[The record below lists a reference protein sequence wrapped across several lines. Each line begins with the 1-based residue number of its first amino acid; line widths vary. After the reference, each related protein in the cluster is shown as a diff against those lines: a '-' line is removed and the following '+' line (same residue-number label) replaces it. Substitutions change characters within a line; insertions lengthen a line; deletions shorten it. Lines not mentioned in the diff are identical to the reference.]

1 MFPLVVCEWNNA
13 HMSTDLKAQLRADL
27 TISIKAR
34 DELKSATLR
43 MVLTAITNEEVS
55 GKEAKVLTDED
66 VLTVLARE
74 GKKRRESAVAYTEAN
89 RSELAARE
97 NAELE
102 VIALY
107 LPAQLSDAELEAIVS
122 AAAIQ
127 VAGSGATGG
136 AAMGAVM
143 KIVQPQVKGRA
154 DGGVVAGLV
163 KKALGNRRRPRQSR
177 NQLVVTKRDRSHSKK
192 IDARTHPEHS

>member
-1 MFPLVVCEWNNA
+1 
-13 HMSTDLKAQLRADL
+13 MSTDLKAQLRADL

-74 GKKRRESAVAYTEAN
+74 GKKRRESVVAYTEAN
-89 RSELAARE
+89 RPELAARE

-122 AAAIQ
+122 TAAIQ

-154 DGGVVAGLV
+154 DGGVVAELV
-163 KKALGNRRRPRQSR
+163 KKALGN
-177 NQLVVTKRDRSHSKK
+177 
-192 IDARTHPEHS
+192 

>member
-1 MFPLVVCEWNNA
+1 
-13 HMSTDLKAQLRADL
+13 MSTDLKAQLRADL
-27 TISIKAR
+27 TISIKVR

-89 RSELAARE
+89 RLELAARE

-122 AAAIQ
+122 AAAAS

-163 KKALGNRRRPRQSR
+163 KKALGN
-177 NQLVVTKRDRSHSKK
+177 
-192 IDARTHPEHS
+192 